1 MDSAD
6 ITEFFSPVVPVSARR
21 MFGGH
26 GIYSDG
32 AIFALEI
39 EGVLYLKVDDE
50 NRAFFAALGS
60 SPFTYEKKT
69 GGQAVMA
76 YFSMP
81 EEAYDDEDLLRSCV
95 REALGASR
103 RAEIAKAAKPAKA
116 KAAPKSKA
124 LAKSKTKPA

>member
-6 ITEFFSPVVPVSARR
+6 ITEFFAPVLPVLVRR

-26 GIYSDG
+26 GVYSDG
-32 AIFALEI
+32 AIFAIEI

-50 NRAFFAALGS
+50 NRAFFAERGS
-60 SPFTYEKKT
+60 GPFTYEKKT

-76 YFSMP
+76 YFSLP

-103 RAEIAKAAKPAKA
+103 RAEIAKAAKPIRAKP
-116 KAAPKSKA
+116 APKPKA
-124 LAKSKTKPA
+124 PAKSKTKLV